1 MRRSSYTAIARDV
14 ARDEQGAILLL
25 AVFMGVFMA
34 GILFYAVGI
43 GETVL
48 YREGMQDAADSGAL
62 AAATTH
68 ARGMNLIV
76 LINQIMAAL
85 LGILVVFRLIEM
97 LATLAIGVCLA
108 IAFFTGGGSTAAIP
122 PLEVV
127 RSGAHDA
134 YTALDTPVHDALAL
148 LHTAETIVRDTI
160 PALAEVSAVDAV
172 VAHYSPPAAFG
183 VAIPPSLTLPV
194 ENDDFGVLC
203 KYAGNDAGDVVAL
216 PFTPLPGF
224 VQDAVK
230 GAVTDLAQTASAY
243 FCGENGA
250 TAPTLTKKVTD
261 KLPKLAAR
269 QQCEADAS
277 KAGAE
282 TDPSDDATAS
292 CLEVDDIE
300 TASKP
305 DPDTG
310 ECTATDCGRGSP
322 YEERLQDARVQC
334 DPRAT
339 SGLTDFSWQERSV
352 DVEYRYTSLGWK
364 PDGVRRPGPFRVVT
378 GSGGTHPCGDASAR
392 YSLDYQVD
400 VHPSSSDDT
409 VLPLCAEAPKILVG
423 WARGSVQIVTI
434 TEVDEVF
441 GCSHQKTITVPSNF
455 GGAGEGTQGGS
466 SQAPERVK
474 SGAALGDEN
483 FQIRSVV
490 FGQDPPSFAD
500 KLVTVAAWNASAT
513 SVIASTLGRLSAAQA
528 EYFYDDQSPSSE
540 WMWHRSWRARL
551 KRLRAPEGDTS
562 SDVSANFGGACAK
575 AASGSDGGKSCS
587 DAQQGLG
594 QIFDLSSH

>member
-1 MRRSSYTAIARDV
+1 MRREPHVIGARDV
-14 ARDEQGAILLL
+14 TRDDQGAILLL

-43 GETVL
+43 GETLL
-48 YREGMQDAADSGAL
+48 YREGMQDAADATVL

-85 LGILVVFRLIEM
+85 LGILVLFRLIEM
-97 LATLAIGVCLA
+97 LATLAIGACLA
-108 IAFFTGGGSTAAIP
+108 LAFITGGSSAAAIP
-122 PLEVV
+122 PLEAV

-134 YTALDTPVHDALAL
+134 YTSLDPPVHEALVV

-160 PALAEVSAVDAV
+160 PALSEVSAVDAV

-183 VAIPPSLTLPV
+183 VAIPPNLTLPV
-194 ENDDFGVLC
+194 EDDGFGVLC
-203 KYAGNDAGDVVAL
+203 GYAGKDAGDVVSL
-216 PFTPLPGF
+216 PFEPLPGF
-224 VQDAVK
+224 VRNAISDAVQ
-230 GAVTDLAQTASAY
+230 GLAQTASAY
-243 FCGENGA
+243 FCGQSGA

-269 QQCEADAS
+269 QQCESDANQ
-277 KAGAE
+277 AGTE

-292 CLEVDDIE
+292 CLEVDQIE
-300 TASKP
+300 TASTP

-310 ECTATDCGRGSP
+310 ACTTECERGGP
-322 YEERLQDARVQC
+322 YDERLQDARVQC

-339 SGLTDFSWQERSV
+339 TALSDFSWQERSV
-352 DVEYRYTSLGWK
+352 DVEFRYTSLGWK

-378 GSGGTHPCGDASAR
+378 GSNGEHPCGDVSAKV
-392 YSLDYQVD
+392 SPDYHVD
-400 VHPSSSDDT
+400 VYRSPSDDT
-409 VLPLCAEAPKILVG
+409 VQALCAQEPEAPV
-423 WARGSVQIVTI
+423 GSVRGTVQTVTI
-434 TEVDEVF
+434 TEVTEVF
-441 GCSHQKTITVPSNF
+441 GCSHEKTITVPSNF
-455 GGAGEGTQGGS
+455 GAAGAGTQGGS

-474 SGAALGDEN
+474 SGLKLGDDN

-490 FGQDPPSFAD
+490 IAREPPSFAD
-500 KLVTVAAWNASAT
+500 RIVKVAAWNASDSPSLVT
-513 SVIASTLGRLSAAQA
+513 STLGRLSAAQA
-528 EYFYDDQSPSSE
+528 EYFYDGDSPSSE

-551 KRLRAPEGDTS
+551 KRLRAPDGKAS
-562 SDVSANFGGACAK
+562 SEINTNFGEACSKASSGNDGAN
-575 AASGSDGGKSCS
+575 SCS

-594 QIFDLSSH
+594 QILDLSLH